1 MMGYNRYKNTL
12 KLSAR
17 QSKKKLG
24 IQMLA
29 VNAGSVWDPHPHR
42 EHLTCC
48 AFQAVPP
55 FSRNSTLL
63 VVASSELVNQRTSVV
78 KLKKLVGDRKGVRAA
93 VRSSTWKT

>member
-1 MMGYNRYKNTL
+1 MLHISELRCENIPLEAKTFGPTTMLLLSQSNPRSYNAMMGYNRFKNTL

-42 EHLTCC
+42 ITKNTEHT
-48 AFQAVPP
+48 
-55 FSRNSTLL
+55 
-63 VVASSELVNQRTSVV
+63 
-78 KLKKLVGDRKGVRAA
+78 
-93 VRSSTWKT
+93 